1 LYLFGRESQPD
12 LLPDLGLVLGDL
24 GLDWEEGAATQRS
37 RLGPEGGNPAEET
50 AAIWAARHPPP
61 PANNSGKR

>member
-1 LYLFGRESQPD
+1 MFGRESQPD

-24 GLDWEEGAATQRS
+24 GLDWEEGAATHRS
-37 RLGPEGGNPAEET
+37 RVGPEGGNPAEET

-61 PANNSGKR
+61 PANNNGKR